1 METSGTVAR
10 WDGGRLTLWDAV
22 QASSTVIPVV
32 STALGIDAADVHV
45 MARHTGGGFG
55 AKGYI
60 WPHEILA
67 AAAARIAGRPVSLH
81 LRRPD
86 QFSNVGYQPWMEQTI
101 RLAATAEGVLL
112 GLEHKVVNNTAL
124 ADTHVEPATE
134 ASKSLY
140 AVPALRLRQ
149 LVERVSLN
157 VPTPMRAP
165 VEGPGLWAL
174 ESAMNELA
182 DAAGLDPLD
191 VRLANFAEVSPA
203 DGRPWSGNGLREAY
217 QEGARRYGWRTR
229 HERPRRDGPWV
240 IGHGMATC
248 TMGSFR
254 FPGASRVRL
263 RRDGAVVEANVH
275 DIGTGVQTVLS
286 QIAADELGISP
297 DRVEMR
303 WGDTDLPRTGP
314 TYGSSTTVGTGS
326 AVAAAARDV
335 TKQLAELGQ
344 GGRDPLEALDR
355 AGIDE
360 LVGEGTFDLPGGAG
374 FNQDGEGTPYA
385 IRTWGVIFIEVGV
398 DPDFGLLRLRR
409 AVGVYSAGRIV
420 NPVTARAQMT
430 GGIIWGWGKATME
443 ESDQEP
449 VSGRWL
455 AKNLSNVAVPVNAD
469 IPADIDVS
477 FTDEYDE
484 AASLIGARGIGELGA
499 TGVDAA
505 VAAAVH
511 DAVGVRVRDLPIL
524 PWKVLAGGPPNGT
537 ATSHPSAASPDPG
550 VERCCLLRVER
561 DVPAGPPAGSPP
573 HRVAGVPPV
582 GGQQPGEHLER
593 GRTRHLAR
601 DPDETRVLPGA
612 EVVLRGQEGAE
623 VRGRQRRPAAH
634 HDARHDLV
642 AGDRIG
648 HPVHRRLRD
657 GGVAQQGPFDGR
669 GAEVLPV
676 DPQPLADPPG
686 EPAEPASVRVT
697 QVTAPVHPVAHPDR
711 VRLRVTVVPGEQAG
725 PACSPA
731 RRRPR
736 PG

>member
-1 METSGTVAR
+1 MTAIRTRAAGARGQRPEAPLKLTGAARYAADHRPDGVLHAVLVGAPVAAGRLRSVDAAAALTMPGVTAVLTAADLPEFPELPPPSAVRLMPFADDRIRYEGQPVAIVLAESIEAAEAGRAAVVVDCEAGAPVLIGQGRREPVMDEDRGDVDAALAGAPIRIEQTYLQAPRHHHTMETSGTVAR
-10 WDGGRLTLWDAV
+10 WDDGRLTLWDAV
-22 QASSTVIPVV
+22 QASSTVIGVV
-32 STALGIDAADVHV
+32 STALGLDPADVHV
-45 MARHTGGGFG
+45 VARHTGGGFG
-55 AKGYI
+55 AKGYV

-67 AAAARIAGRPVSLH
+67 AAAARVAGRPVKLH
-81 LRRPD
+81 LRRSD

-101 RLAATAEGVLL
+101 RLGATADGVLL
-112 GLEHKVVNNTAL
+112 GLEHEVVNNTAL

-217 QEGARRYGWRTR
+217 EEGARRYGWRSR

-254 FPGASRVRL
+254 FPGAGRVRL
-263 RRDGAVVEANVH
+263 RRDGVVVEANVH
-275 DIGTGVQTVLS
+275 DIGTGVQAVLS
-286 QIAADELGISP
+286 QIAAEELGISP
-297 DRVEMR
+297 DQVETR
-303 WGDTDLPRTGP
+303 WGDTDLPATGP
-314 TYGSSTTVGTGS
+314 TYGSSTTMGTGS

-335 TKQLAELGQ
+335 SKQLAGLGQ
-344 GGRDPLEALDR
+344 GGRDPFEALGR
-355 AGIDE
+355 AGVDE
-360 LVGEGTFDLPGGAG
+360 LVGEGTFELPGGSQ
-374 FNQDGEGTPYA
+374 FNADGAGTPYA
-385 IRTWGVIFIEVGV
+385 IRTWGVIFTEVGV

-449 VSGRWL
+449 TRGRWL

-469 IPADIDVS
+469 IPAGIDVS
-477 FTDEYDE
+477 FTEEYDE
-484 AASLIGARGIGELGA
+484 TASLIGARGIGELGA

-524 PWKVLAGGPPNGT
+524 PWKVLAGGP
-537 ATSHPSAASPDPG
+537 
-550 VERCCLLRVER
+550 
-561 DVPAGPPAGSPP
+561 
-573 HRVAGVPPV
+573 
-582 GGQQPGEHLER
+582 
-593 GRTRHLAR
+593 
-601 DPDETRVLPGA
+601 
-612 EVVLRGQEGAE
+612 
-623 VRGRQRRPAAH
+623 
-634 HDARHDLV
+634 
-642 AGDRIG
+642 
-648 HPVHRRLRD
+648 
-657 GGVAQQGPFDGR
+657 
-669 GAEVLPV
+669 
-676 DPQPLADPPG
+676 LAD
-686 EPAEPASVRVT
+686 
-697 QVTAPVHPVAHPDR
+697 
-711 VRLRVTVVPGEQAG
+711 
-725 PACSPA
+725 
-731 RRRPR
+731 
-736 PG
+736 

>member
-1 METSGTVAR
+1 VTVTRSARPGPSRVEGPAKLTGAARYAADHRPDGVLHAVLVGAPVAAGRLRGVDTAAALALPGVTAVLTAADLPAFPELPPPAAVRRMPFSDDQIRYEGQPVAIVLAESVEAAEAGRAAVVADCEPAPPVLTGQGRREPAMDDQVRGDVDAALAAAAIRVEQTYLQPARHHHAMETSGTVAQ
-10 WDGGRLTLWDAV
+10 WDGGRLTLWDSV
-22 QASSTVIPVV
+22 QASSTVIPVM
-32 STALGIDAADVHV
+32 SASLGLGAADVHV
-45 MARHTGGGFG
+45 IAPHTGGGFG

-67 AAAARIAGRPVSLH
+67 AAAARVAGRPVSLH
-81 LRRPD
+81 LRRSD

-101 RLAATAEGVLL
+101 RLAATAGGVLL
-112 GLEHKVVNNTAL
+112 GLEHTVVNTTAL

-191 VRLANFAEVSPA
+191 VRLANFAETSPD

-217 QEGARRYGWRTR
+217 EEGARRYGWRTR
-229 HERPRRDGPWV
+229 HERPRRDGPWA

-248 TMGSFR
+248 TMGTFR

-263 RRDGAVVEANVH
+263 HRDGAIVEANVH

-286 QIAADELGISP
+286 QIAAEELGISP
-297 DRVEMR
+297 DQVEMR
-303 WGDTDLPRTGP
+303 WGDTDLPATGP
-314 TYGSSTTVGTGS
+314 TYGSSTTMGTGS

-360 LVGEGTFDLPGGAG
+360 IVGEGTFALPGGAG
-374 FNQDGEGTPYA
+374 FNADGAGTPYA
-385 IRTWGVIFIEVGV
+385 MRTWGAIFTEVGV
-398 DPDFGLLRLRR
+398 DPDFGVLRLRR

-430 GGIIWGWGKATME
+430 GGIVWGWGKATME

-449 VSGRWL
+449 VHGRWL

-469 IPADIDVS
+469 IPAGIDVA
-477 FTDEYDE
+477 FVDEYDE
-484 AASLIGARGIGELGA
+484 TASLIGARGIGELGA
-499 TGVDAA
+499 T
-505 VAAAVH
+505 
-511 DAVGVRVRDLPIL
+511 
-524 PWKVLAGGPPNGT
+524 WGG
-537 ATSHPSAASPDPG
+537 
-550 VERCCLLRVER
+550 
-561 DVPAGPPAGSPP
+561 
-573 HRVAGVPPV
+573 
-582 GGQQPGEHLER
+582 R
-593 GRTRHLAR
+593 GRRR
-601 DPDETRVLPGA
+601 
-612 EVVLRGQEGAE
+612 RG
-623 VRGRQRRPAAH
+623 
-634 HDARHDLV
+634 
-642 AGDRIG
+642 
-648 HPVHRRLRD
+648 
-657 GGVAQQGPFDGR
+657 
-669 GAEVLPV
+669 
-676 DPQPLADPPG
+676 
-686 EPAEPASVRVT
+686 
-697 QVTAPVHPVAHPDR
+697 
-711 VRLRVTVVPGEQAG
+711 
-725 PACSPA
+725 A
-731 RRRPR
+731 RRRGGQGARAADPALEG
-736 PG
+736 PGPLISPGRADTAGQGGCPDRSDRLFR

>member
-1 METSGTVAR
+1 VTATRARPRVEGPLKLTGAARYAADHRPDGVLHAVLVGAPVAAGRLRRVDPAAALALPGVTAVLTAADLPAFPELPPPSAVRVMPFSDDRIRYEGQPVAIVLAESIEAAEAGRAAVVVDCEPGTPVLIGHGHREPVMSEDRGDVDAALASAVSNGGIRIEQTYLQAPRHHHTMETSGTVAR

-32 STALGIDAADVHV
+32 SIALGVDAADVHV
-45 MARHTGGGFG
+45 VARHTGGGFG

-86 QFSNVGYQPWMEQTI
+86 QFSSVGYQPWMEQTI

-112 GLEHKVVNNTAL
+112 GLEHSVVNNTAL

-182 DAAGLDPLD
+182 AAAGLDPLD

-203 DGRPWSGNGLREAY
+203 DGRPWSANGLREAY
-217 QEGARRYGWRTR
+217 EEGARRYGWRSR
-229 HERPRRDGPWV
+229 HQRPRRDGPWV
-240 IGHGMATC
+240 IGHGLATC

-263 RRDGAVVEANVH
+263 HRGGAVVEANVH
-275 DIGTGVQTVLS
+275 DIGTGVQTVLT

-297 DRVEMR
+297 DQIEMR
-303 WGDTDLPRTGP
+303 WGDTDLPTTGP
-314 TYGSSTTVGTGS
+314 TYGSSTTAGTGS

-335 TKQLAELGQ
+335 SKQLAELGQ

-374 FNQDGEGTPYA
+374 FNADGQGTPYA
-385 IRTWGVIFIEVGV
+385 MRTWGVIFTEVGV

-505 VAAAVH
+505 VAEAVH

-524 PWKVLAGGPPNGT
+524 PWKVLAG
-537 ATSHPSAASPDPG
+537 
-550 VERCCLLRVER
+550 
-561 DVPAGPPAGSPP
+561 
-573 HRVAGVPPV
+573 
-582 GGQQPGEHLER
+582 
-593 GRTRHLAR
+593 
-601 DPDETRVLPGA
+601 
-612 EVVLRGQEGAE
+612 
-623 VRGRQRRPAAH
+623 
-634 HDARHDLV
+634 
-642 AGDRIG
+642 
-648 HPVHRRLRD
+648 
-657 GGVAQQGPFDGR
+657 
-669 GAEVLPV
+669 
-676 DPQPLADPPG
+676 
-686 EPAEPASVRVT
+686 
-697 QVTAPVHPVAHPDR
+697 
-711 VRLRVTVVPGEQAG
+711 
-725 PACSPA
+725 
-731 RRRPR
+731 
-736 PG
+736 

>member
-1 METSGTVAR
+1 MTTTQAAGPARPRVEGPLKLTGAARYAADHHPDGVLHAVLVGAPVAAGRLRGVDAAAARTMPGVTAVLTASDLPAFGELSPPSAVRAMPFSDDRIRFEGQPVAIVLGESVEAAEAGRAAVSVDCERETPVLIGQGRREPAMGGREAVFDKGDIEGARSGAAIRIEQTYLQAPRHHHAMETSGTVAR
-10 WDGGRLTLWDAV
+10 WDGDRLTLWDAV
-22 QASSTVIPVV
+22 QASSTVIPVI
-32 STALGIDAADVHV
+32 SAALGIEASQVHV
-45 MARHTGGGFG
+45 VARHTGGGFG

-67 AAAARIAGRPVSLH
+67 AAAARSAGRPVKLH
-81 LRRPD
+81 LRRSD

-101 RLAATAEGVLL
+101 RLAADADGVLL
-112 GLEHKVVNNTAL
+112 GIEHEVVNNTAL

-140 AVPALRLRQ
+140 AVPAIRLRQ

-182 DAAGLDPLD
+182 EAAGLDPLD
-191 VRLANFAEVSPA
+191 VRLANFADTSPA
-203 DGRPWSGNGLREAY
+203 DGRPWSSNGLREAY
-217 QEGARRYGWRTR
+217 EEGARRYGWRSR
-229 HERPRRDGPWV
+229 HERPRRDGPWA

-248 TMGSFR
+248 TMGTFR
-254 FPGASRVRL
+254 FPSAGRVRL
-263 RRDGAVVEANVH
+263 HRDGAVVEANVH
-275 DIGTGVQTVLS
+275 DIGTGAQTVLT
-286 QIAADELGISP
+286 QIAAEELGVP
-297 DRVEMR
+297 AERVDMR
-303 WGDTDLPRTGP
+303 WGDTDLPGTGP
-314 TYGSSTTVGTGS
+314 TYGSSTTMGTGS

-344 GGRDPLEALDR
+344 GGRDPFEALAR
-355 AGIDE
+355 AGLDE
-360 LVGEGTFDLPGGAG
+360 LVGDGTFALPGGAA
-374 FNQDGEGTPYA
+374 FNQDGAGTPYA
-385 IRTWGVIFIEVGV
+385 LRTWGVIFVEVGV

-449 VSGRWL
+449 VHGRWL

-477 FTDEYDE
+477 FIDEYDE

-524 PWKVLAGGPPNGT
+524 PWKVLAG
-537 ATSHPSAASPDPG
+537 
-550 VERCCLLRVER
+550 
-561 DVPAGPPAGSPP
+561 
-573 HRVAGVPPV
+573 
-582 GGQQPGEHLER
+582 
-593 GRTRHLAR
+593 
-601 DPDETRVLPGA
+601 
-612 EVVLRGQEGAE
+612 
-623 VRGRQRRPAAH
+623 
-634 HDARHDLV
+634 
-642 AGDRIG
+642 
-648 HPVHRRLRD
+648 
-657 GGVAQQGPFDGR
+657 
-669 GAEVLPV
+669 
-676 DPQPLADPPG
+676 
-686 EPAEPASVRVT
+686 
-697 QVTAPVHPVAHPDR
+697 
-711 VRLRVTVVPGEQAG
+711 
-725 PACSPA
+725 
-731 RRRPR
+731 
-736 PG
+736 

>member
-1 METSGTVAR
+1 MTAAQVRTEGPLKLTGAARYAADHRPEGVLHAVLVGAPVAAGRLCGVHTAQALGLPGVTAVLTAADLPVFPELPPPAAVRVLPFADDRIRYEGQPVAIVLATSVEAAEAGRAAVSVDCERDTPVLLGQGRREPAMGSDDVVYSRGDVDAALAQAAIRVEQTYLQAARHHHPMETSGTVAR
-10 WDGGRLTLWDAV
+10 WDGPRLTLWDSV

-32 STALGIDAADVHV
+32 SAAFGIDPDDVHV
-45 MARHTGGGFG
+45 VARHTGGGFG

-67 AAAARIAGRPVSLH
+67 AAAARVAGRPVKLH
-81 LRRPD
+81 LRRSD
-86 QFSNVGYQPWMEQTI
+86 QFSNVGYQPWMEQAI
-101 RLAATAEGVLL
+101 RLGATADGVLT
-112 GLEHKVVNNTAL
+112 GLEHEVVNNTAL

-140 AVPALRLRQ
+140 AVPAMRLRQ
-149 LVERVSLN
+149 AVERVSLN
-157 VPTPMRAP
+157 MPTAMRAP

-191 VRLANFAEVSPA
+191 VRLANYAQTSPA
-203 DGRPWSGNGLREAY
+203 DGRPWSANGLREAY

-229 HERPRRDGPWV
+229 HQRPRSDGPWV

-254 FPGASRVRL
+254 FPGAARIRL
-263 RRDGAVVEANVH
+263 RRDGAVVETNVH
-275 DIGTGVQTVLS
+275 DIGTGVQTVLG
-286 QIAADELGISP
+286 QIAAEELGLPADQIE
-297 DRVEMR
+297 VR

-314 TYGSSTTVGTGS
+314 TYGSSTTMSTGS

-344 GGRDPLEALDR
+344 GGRDPLDALAR

-360 LVGEGTFDLPGGAG
+360 LTGEGTFALPGGAA
-374 FNQDGEGTPYA
+374 FNEGGAGTPYA
-385 IRTWGVIFIEVGV
+385 IRTWGVIFVEVGV

-409 AVGVYSAGRIV
+409 AVGVYSAGRII
-420 NPVTARAQMT
+420 NPVTACAQMT

-449 VSGRWL
+449 VHGRWL

-511 DAVGVRVRDLPIL
+511 DAVGVRIRDLPIL
-524 PWKVLAGGPPNGT
+524 PWKVLEALSAG
-537 ATSHPSAASPDPG
+537 
-550 VERCCLLRVER
+550 L
-561 DVPAGPPAGSPP
+561 
-573 HRVAGVPPV
+573 
-582 GGQQPGEHLER
+582 
-593 GRTRHLAR
+593 
-601 DPDETRVLPGA
+601 
-612 EVVLRGQEGAE
+612 
-623 VRGRQRRPAAH
+623 
-634 HDARHDLV
+634 
-642 AGDRIG
+642 
-648 HPVHRRLRD
+648 
-657 GGVAQQGPFDGR
+657 
-669 GAEVLPV
+669 
-676 DPQPLADPPG
+676 
-686 EPAEPASVRVT
+686 
-697 QVTAPVHPVAHPDR
+697 
-711 VRLRVTVVPGEQAG
+711 
-725 PACSPA
+725 
-731 RRRPR
+731 
-736 PG
+736 

>member
-1 METSGTVAR
+1 MTATRARPRIEGPLKLTGAARYAADHRPDGVLQAVLVGAPVAAGRLRGVDAAAALVLPGVTAVLTAADLPAFPELPPPSAVRVMPFSDDRIRYEGQPVALVLAESVEAAEAGRAAVVVDCERETPVLIGHGRREPVMAEDRGDLDAALGRAAIRIEQTYLQAPRHHHTMETSGTVAR
-10 WDGGRLTLWDAV
+10 WDGDRLTLWDSV

-32 STALGIDAADVHV
+32 STALGVDAADVHV
-45 MARHTGGGFG
+45 VARHTGGGFG

-112 GLEHKVVNNTAL
+112 GLEHSVVNNTAL

-149 LVERVSLN
+149 QVERVSLN

-203 DGRPWSGNGLREAY
+203 DGRPWSANGLREAY

-229 HERPRRDGPWV
+229 HQRPRRDGPWV

-254 FPGASRVRL
+254 FPGVSRVRL
-263 RRDGAVVEANVH
+263 HSGGAVVEANVH

-344 GGRDPLEALDR
+344 GGRDPFEALDR
-355 AGIDE
+355 AGLDE
-360 LVGEGTFDLPGGAG
+360 LIGEGSFELPGGAG
-374 FNQDGEGTPYA
+374 FNADGAGTPYA
-385 IRTWGVIFIEVGV
+385 MRTWGAIFVEVGV

-469 IPADIDVS
+469 IPAGIDVS

-524 PWKVLAGGPPNGT
+524 PWKVLAGGPL
-537 ATSHPSAASPDPG
+537 SP
-550 VERCCLLRVER
+550 
-561 DVPAGPPAGSPP
+561 
-573 HRVAGVPPV
+573 
-582 GGQQPGEHLER
+582 
-593 GRTRHLAR
+593 
-601 DPDETRVLPGA
+601 
-612 EVVLRGQEGAE
+612 
-623 VRGRQRRPAAH
+623 
-634 HDARHDLV
+634 
-642 AGDRIG
+642 
-648 HPVHRRLRD
+648 
-657 GGVAQQGPFDGR
+657 
-669 GAEVLPV
+669 
-676 DPQPLADPPG
+676 
-686 EPAEPASVRVT
+686 
-697 QVTAPVHPVAHPDR
+697 
-711 VRLRVTVVPGEQAG
+711 
-725 PACSPA
+725 
-731 RRRPR
+731 
-736 PG
+736 

>member
-1 METSGTVAR
+1 MTAFRAAGPAMPRVEGPLKLTGAARYAADHHPDGVLHAVLVGAPVAAGRLRGVDAAAARVLPGVLAVLTAADLPSFPELPPPSAVRVMPFSDDRIDFEGQPVAIVLGESVEAAEAGRAAVVVHCERGTPVLLGHGRREPAMGGDEVVFDKGDVDAARAGAAIRIEQTYLQAPRHHHPMETSGTVAQ
-10 WDGGRLTLWDAV
+10 WDGGQLTLWDAV

-32 STALGIDAADVHV
+32 SAAFGVDAANVRV
-45 MARHTGGGFG
+45 VARHTGGGFG

-67 AAAARIAGRPVSLH
+67 AAAARVAGRPVKLH
-81 LRRPD
+81 LRRSD
-86 QFSNVGYQPWMEQTI
+86 QFSSVGYQPWMEQTI
-101 RLAATAEGVLL
+101 RLAADAGGVLL
-112 GLEHKVVNNTAL
+112 GIEHVVVNNAGL
-124 ADTHVEPATE
+124 VDTHVEPATE

-140 AVPALRLRQ
+140 AAPAIRLRQ
-149 LVERVSLN
+149 LIERVSLN
-157 VPTPMRAP
+157 VPTAMRAP

-182 DAAGLDPLD
+182 EAAGLDPLD
-191 VRLANFAEVSPA
+191 VRLANFAETSPA
-203 DGRPWSGNGLREAY
+203 DGRPWSGNGLRDAY
-217 QEGARRYGWRTR
+217 EEGARRYGWRSR
-229 HERPRRDGPWV
+229 HERPRRDGPWA

-254 FPGASRVRL
+254 FPGAARVRL
-263 RRDGAVVEANVH
+263 HRDGAVVEANVH

-286 QIAADELGISP
+286 QIAAEELGIP
-297 DRVEMR
+297 AERVDMR

-344 GGRDPLEALDR
+344 AGRDPFEALDR

-360 LVGEGTFDLPGGAG
+360 LAGDGTFALPGGAE
-374 FNQDGEGTPYA
+374 FSADGAGTPYA
-385 IRTWGVIFIEVGV
+385 MRTWGAIFVEVGV

-449 VSGRWL
+449 VHGRWL

-477 FTDEYDE
+477 FVDEYDE

-511 DAVGVRVRDLPIL
+511 DATGVRVRDLPIL
-524 PWKVLAGGPPNGT
+524 PWKVLAG
-537 ATSHPSAASPDPG
+537 
-550 VERCCLLRVER
+550 
-561 DVPAGPPAGSPP
+561 
-573 HRVAGVPPV
+573 
-582 GGQQPGEHLER
+582 
-593 GRTRHLAR
+593 
-601 DPDETRVLPGA
+601 
-612 EVVLRGQEGAE
+612 
-623 VRGRQRRPAAH
+623 
-634 HDARHDLV
+634 
-642 AGDRIG
+642 
-648 HPVHRRLRD
+648 
-657 GGVAQQGPFDGR
+657 
-669 GAEVLPV
+669 
-676 DPQPLADPPG
+676 
-686 EPAEPASVRVT
+686 
-697 QVTAPVHPVAHPDR
+697 
-711 VRLRVTVVPGEQAG
+711 
-725 PACSPA
+725 
-731 RRRPR
+731 
-736 PG
+736 

>member
-1 METSGTVAR
+1 MTGTRAAGQARPRVEGPLKLTGAARYAADHRPNGVLHAVLVGAPVAAGRLRGLDAAAARILPGVTAVLTAADLPSFPELPPPAAVRVMPFSDDRILFEGQPVAIVLGESIEAAEAGRAAVVVDCERQAPVLLGHGRREPAMGDEVVFARGDVDAALAGAVLADGGIRIEQTYLQAPRHHHPMETSGTVAR
-10 WDGGRLTLWDAV
+10 WDGDRLTLWDAV

-32 STALGIDAADVHV
+32 STAFGVDAADVHV
-45 MARHTGGGFG
+45 VARHTGGGFG

-67 AAAARIAGRPVSLH
+67 AAAARVTGRPVKLH
-81 LRRPD
+81 LRRSD

-101 RLAATAEGVLL
+101 RLAAGADGVLT
-112 GLEHKVVNNTAL
+112 GLEHEVVNNTAL

-140 AVPALRLRQ
+140 AVPAIRLRQ
-149 LVERVSLN
+149 LIERVSLN
-157 VPTPMRAP
+157 VPTAMRAP

-203 DGRPWSGNGLREAY
+203 DGRPWSANGLREAY
-217 QEGARRYGWRTR
+217 EEGARRYGWRTR
-229 HERPRRDGPWV
+229 HQRPRRDGPWV

-254 FPGASRVRL
+254 FPGAGRVRL

-286 QIAADELGISP
+286 QIAAEELGIP
-297 DRVEMR
+297 PERVEAR

-314 TYGSSTTVGTGS
+314 SYGSSTTMGTGS

-344 GGRDPLEALDR
+344 GGRDPFEALDR
-355 AGIDE
+355 AGLDE
-360 LVGEGTFDLPGGAG
+360 LVGEGTFALPGGAQ
-374 FNQDGEGTPYA
+374 FTQDGAGTPYA
-385 IRTWGVIFIEVGV
+385 MRTWGVIFVEVGV

-420 NPVTARAQMT
+420 NPLTARAQMT

-443 ESDQEP
+443 ESDQDP
-449 VSGRWL
+449 VHGRWL

-524 PWKVLAGGPPNGT
+524 PWKVLAGW
-537 ATSHPSAASPDPG
+537 
-550 VERCCLLRVER
+550 
-561 DVPAGPPAGSPP
+561 
-573 HRVAGVPPV
+573 
-582 GGQQPGEHLER
+582 
-593 GRTRHLAR
+593 
-601 DPDETRVLPGA
+601 
-612 EVVLRGQEGAE
+612 
-623 VRGRQRRPAAH
+623 
-634 HDARHDLV
+634 
-642 AGDRIG
+642 
-648 HPVHRRLRD
+648 
-657 GGVAQQGPFDGR
+657 AQI
-669 GAEVLPV
+669 
-676 DPQPLADPPG
+676 
-686 EPAEPASVRVT
+686 
-697 QVTAPVHPVAHPDR
+697 
-711 VRLRVTVVPGEQAG
+711 
-725 PACSPA
+725 
-731 RRRPR
+731 
-736 PG
+736 

>member
-1 METSGTVAR
+1 VTVTRSAGPSRSRVEGPLKLTGAARYAADHRPDGVLHAVLVGAPVAAGRLRGVDAAAALTLPGVTAVLTAADLPRFPELPPPAAVRRLPFSDDRILYEGEPVAIVLAESVEAAEAGRAAVVADCEPAAPVLTGQGRREPAMGDAEVVFDRGDVDAALAAAAIRVEQTYVQAARHHHTMETSGTVAR
-10 WDGGRLTLWDAV
+10 WDGGRLTLWDSV

-32 STALGIDAADVHV
+32 SAALGVDAADVHV
-45 MARHTGGGFG
+45 IAPYTGGGFG

-67 AAAARIAGRPVSLH
+67 AAAARVVGRPVKLH
-81 LRRPD
+81 LRRSD

-101 RLAATAEGVLL
+101 RLAATAGGVLL
-112 GLEHKVVNNTAL
+112 GLEHSVVNTTAL
-124 ADTHVEPATE
+124 ADTHVESATE

-191 VRLANFAEVSPA
+191 VRLANFAAVSPA

-217 QEGARRYGWRTR
+217 DEGARRYGWRTR

-263 RRDGAVVEANVH
+263 HRDGAIVEANVH

-286 QIAADELGISP
+286 QIAAEELGIS
-297 DRVEMR
+297 REQVEMR
-303 WGDTDLPRTGP
+303 WGDTDLPATGP
-314 TYGSSTTVGTGS
+314 TYGSSTTMGTGS

-344 GGRDPLEALDR
+344 GGRDPLAALDH

-360 LVGEGTFDLPGGAG
+360 LVGEGTFALPGEAG
-374 FNQDGEGTPYA
+374 FNADGAGTPYA
-385 IRTWGVIFIEVGV
+385 MRTWGVIFVEVGV

-449 VSGRWL
+449 VHGRWL

-469 IPADIDVS
+469 IPADIDVA

-524 PWKVLAGGPPNGT
+524 PWKVLAG
-537 ATSHPSAASPDPG
+537 
-550 VERCCLLRVER
+550 
-561 DVPAGPPAGSPP
+561 
-573 HRVAGVPPV
+573 
-582 GGQQPGEHLER
+582 
-593 GRTRHLAR
+593 
-601 DPDETRVLPGA
+601 
-612 EVVLRGQEGAE
+612 
-623 VRGRQRRPAAH
+623 
-634 HDARHDLV
+634 
-642 AGDRIG
+642 
-648 HPVHRRLRD
+648 
-657 GGVAQQGPFDGR
+657 
-669 GAEVLPV
+669 
-676 DPQPLADPPG
+676 
-686 EPAEPASVRVT
+686 
-697 QVTAPVHPVAHPDR
+697 
-711 VRLRVTVVPGEQAG
+711 
-725 PACSPA
+725 
-731 RRRPR
+731 
-736 PG
+736 

>member
-1 METSGTVAR
+1 VTATRVEGPLKLTGAARYAADHRPDGVLHAVLVGAPVAAGRLRALDVAAARVLPGVTAVLTAADLPSFPKLPPPAAVRTMPFSDEVIRHEGQPVAIVLAESIEAAEAGRAAVVVDCEPGTPVLIGHGRREPAMGDDAVVFERGDVDEAIAAAAIRIEQTYLQAPRHHHTMETSGTVAR
-10 WDGGRLTLWDAV
+10 WDGDRLTLWDSV
-22 QASSTVIPVV
+22 QASSTVIPVL
-32 STALGIDAADVHV
+32 SAALGLDAADVHV
-45 MARHTGGGFG
+45 VARHTGGGFG

-67 AAAARIAGRPVSLH
+67 AEAARVAGQPVKLH

-101 RLAATAEGVLL
+101 RLAATADGVLL
-112 GLEHKVVNNTAL
+112 GLEHEAVNNTAL
-124 ADTHVEPATE
+124 AETHVEPATE

-191 VRLANFAEVSPA
+191 VRLANFAETSPT
-203 DGRPWSGNGLREAY
+203 DGRPWSANGLREAY
-217 QEGARRYGWRTR
+217 EEGARRYGWRTR

-248 TMGSFR
+248 SMGSFR
-254 FPGASRVRL
+254 FPGAGRVRL

-286 QIAADELGISP
+286 QIAAEELGIP
-297 DRVEMR
+297 PELVEMR
-303 WGDTDLPRTGP
+303 WGDTDLPTTGP
-314 TYGSSTTVGTGS
+314 TYGSSTTMGTGS
-326 AVAAAARDV
+326 AIAAAARDV

-360 LVGEGTFDLPGGAG
+360 LVGEGTFALPGGSG
-374 FNQDGEGTPYA
+374 FNADGQGTPYA
-385 IRTWGVIFIEVGV
+385 MRTWGVIFTEVGV

-420 NPVTARAQMT
+420 NQVTARAQMT

-449 VSGRWL
+449 VHGRWL
-455 AKNLSNVAVPVNAD
+455 AKNLSNVAVPVSAD

-505 VAAAVH
+505 VAAAVY
-511 DAVGVRVRDLPIL
+511 DAVRVRVRDLPIL
-524 PWKVLAGGPPNGT
+524 PWKVLAG
-537 ATSHPSAASPDPG
+537 
-550 VERCCLLRVER
+550 
-561 DVPAGPPAGSPP
+561 
-573 HRVAGVPPV
+573 
-582 GGQQPGEHLER
+582 
-593 GRTRHLAR
+593 
-601 DPDETRVLPGA
+601 
-612 EVVLRGQEGAE
+612 
-623 VRGRQRRPAAH
+623 
-634 HDARHDLV
+634 
-642 AGDRIG
+642 
-648 HPVHRRLRD
+648 
-657 GGVAQQGPFDGR
+657 
-669 GAEVLPV
+669 
-676 DPQPLADPPG
+676 
-686 EPAEPASVRVT
+686 
-697 QVTAPVHPVAHPDR
+697 
-711 VRLRVTVVPGEQAG
+711 
-725 PACSPA
+725 
-731 RRRPR
+731 
-736 PG
+736 